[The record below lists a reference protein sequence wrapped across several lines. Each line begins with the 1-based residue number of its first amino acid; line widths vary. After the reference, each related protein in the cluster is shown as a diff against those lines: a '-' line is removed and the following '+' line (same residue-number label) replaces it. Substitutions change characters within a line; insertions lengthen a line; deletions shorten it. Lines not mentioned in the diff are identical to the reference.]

1 MARVDRE
8 GFHFFEVSCD
18 CVTERGTTRF
28 HVSFGKGE
36 NEKNEMERLYV
47 SARQVIL
54 ISAKVVATICS
65 SSSSRFRDTQS
76 NIYSSC
82 SILRLFVPSYVFFNY
97 FDRLVSL
104 AG

>member
-28 HVSFGKGE
+28 RVSFGKGE
-36 NEKNEMERLYV
+36 RKNEMERLYV

-76 NIYSSC
+76 NIYSSR